1 MRKKEGAVALSG
13 VMIAEV
19 VAGPEAVD
27 LAGLEAV
34 GPEGLVAVDPEG
46 LVAVDPEGLVAA
58 DPEDLEDLEGNQ
70 ANSQKEERWHKY
82 PNALNT
88 VSHSEETAAA
98 MPVVG
103 SM

>member
-1 MRKKEGAVALSG
+1 MRKMRKKEGAVALSG

-34 GPEGLVAVDPEG
+34 GPEG

-98 MPVVG
+98 TPVVG
-103 SM
+103 ST

>member
-1 MRKKEGAVALSG
+1 MRKMRKKEGAVALSG

-34 GPEGLVAVDPEG
+34 GPEG

>member
-1 MRKKEGAVALSG
+1 MALSG

-19 VAGPEAVD
+19 VVGPEAVD

-34 GPEGLVAVDPEG
+34 GPEGLVAVGPEG
-46 LVAVDPEGLVAA
+46 LEAVDPEGLVAA

-98 MPVVG
+98 TPVVG
-103 SM
+103 ST